1 MTIPRLTIESMTTAS
16 GTTYDATRKPF
27 SLSLL
32 LPLLPQISTAWVS
45 DQQARGDRVARYRRY
60 VEGRHDAK
68 LSREMRQLL
77 RLADSTDEGLN
88 LNYMPIVVQTKVDRC
103 VLQMIEAE
111 APEEMEDDGAA
122 SSWVND
128 LLEMNRIDGMQG
140 EVHEAAIRD
149 GDSFVMVSYDEET
162 ERARFTLEEAFDG
175 EAGMLMVY
183 PSKHMQA
190 PICAI
195 KIWHVM
201 DGDNTQTRINL
212 YFPDRVEKY
221 QSVNGAALARLT
233 DDPGGDWTDRAGRP
247 LGIPV
252 IHFRNAG
259 RANYGQSEIANV
271 IAPQNALNRF
281 NYSAV
286 AAAEYSGFPI
296 LVAMGFEP
304 NGAITP
310 GSIVKIGAE
319 GLTSD
324 QKVDFRRIEA
334 GDLSQIVNMIHMM
347 RASIADISM
356 TPATQFADA
365 ATSGEALKQ
374 REIGLLGKAKR
385 FMVRAGN
392 SWEDCAAM
400 AWRVEATFAPEQPPV
415 YRRFYA
421 RWRSPEIRNDEAVVK
436 NAMALREVVG
446 DRQTLRLVAPI
457 YDLDEDSIE
466 KIMQEKTD
474 EAARRISVAGGLL
487 PTFENF
493 QQPPVQTMAAQP
505 PVDNQQEQMNKAEGI

>member
-1 MTIPRLTIESMTTAS
+1 MSIPRLTIESLTTPS
-16 GTTYDATRKPF
+16 GTAADLTRKAF

-32 LPLLPQISTAWVS
+32 LPIVPGISTAWVS
-45 DQQARGDRVARYRRY
+45 DQQVRGDRVARYRRY

-77 RLADSTDEGLN
+77 RVSADADEGLN
-88 LNYMPIVVQTKVDRC
+88 LNYMPIVVQVKADRC
-103 VLQMIEAE
+103 VLQTIEAE
-111 APEEMEDDGAA
+111 TLDESTEAGKWID
-122 SSWVND
+122 N
-128 LLEMNRIDGMQG
+128 LLEANRIDAMQG
-140 EVHEAAIRD
+140 EIHEAAIRD
-149 GDSFVMVSYDEET
+149 GDAFVLVSFDEGA

-183 PSKHMQA
+183 PSKHMQSA
-190 PICAI
+190 TCAV

-201 DGDNTQTRINL
+201 DGDNTQTRVNL

-221 QSVNGAALARLT
+221 QSTNGAALARLA

-247 LGIPV
+247 LGVPV
-252 IHFRNAG
+252 IHFRNGG

-296 LVAMGFEP
+296 LVATGFEP

-334 GDLSQIVNMIHMM
+334 GDLSQIVSMIHLM

-374 REIGLLGKAKR
+374 REIGLLGKVKR
-385 FMVRAGN
+385 FMTRAGN

-400 AWRVEATFAPEQPPV
+400 AWRVEATYAPEQPPAC
-415 YRRFYA
+415 RRFYA
-421 RWRSPEIRNDEAVVK
+421 RWRSPEIRNDEAMVR
-436 NAMALREVVG
+436 NAMALRDVVG

-457 YDLDEDSIE
+457 YDLDESSIE
-466 KIMQEKTD
+466 RIMREKLD
-474 EAARRISVAGGLL
+474 ETAQRISTAGGLI

-493 QQPPVQTMAAQP
+493 QQPPALET
-505 PVDNQQEQMNKAEGI
+505 NQQPE